1 MKHTYKIH
9 GMTCNGCRNHVEGTL
24 SKVKG
29 VSKATV
35 NLAKAEATIEMESHI
50 PIEKFQD
57 ALKKEGG
64 TYSIHKSGERHHQN
78 DTAGVDAERSRSMQR
93 CLLYCIL
100 QRWIPV
106 FTGMINH

>member
-57 ALKKEGG
+57 ALKKEKVKDPRLPEIVLFGLILVSLG
-64 TYSIHKSGERHHQN
+64 PLNNFPNIKPPISEKTHIKMHK
-78 DTAGVDAERSRSMQR
+78 
-93 CLLYCIL
+93 
-100 QRWIPV
+100 
-106 FTGMINH
+106 